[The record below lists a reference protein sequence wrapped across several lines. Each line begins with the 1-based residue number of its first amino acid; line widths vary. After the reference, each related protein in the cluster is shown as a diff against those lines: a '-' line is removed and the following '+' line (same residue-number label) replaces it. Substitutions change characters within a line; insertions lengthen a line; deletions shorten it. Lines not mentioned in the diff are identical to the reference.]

1 MIKIVQLNL
10 LDYRAEVQKE
20 KLKRFQILMG
30 TAAAIGIGLAVMAW
44 MGLGSMVNDQRDRN
58 TLLKSEISKLDEEIK
73 EVKSLKDKHKNF
85 LERKQKIEELQNKR
99 YEAAKLIDDL
109 NVLIPDGVYL
119 TSIEG
124 DAKNNYKLSGK
135 AVSDSKVALFMKNL
149 PSTGVFEIPQLTS
162 INKQPDAQEFVLN
175 ANLIDHAAVKEEQ
188 ATGSN
193 GSVLEGK

>member
-10 LDYRAEVQKE
+10 LDYRAEIQQE
-20 KLKRFQILMG
+20 KLKRFKILMG
-30 TAAAIGIGLAVMAW
+30 AAAAVGVGLAVVAW
-44 MGLGSMVNDQRDRN
+44 MGLAGMISDQQGRN
-58 TLLKSEISKLDEEIK
+58 TLLKGEISKLDNEIK
-73 EVKSLKDKHKNF
+73 EVKNLKDKHKNF

-99 YEAAKLIDDL
+99 YEAAKMIDDL

-124 DAKNNYKLSGK
+124 DVKNNYKLSGK

-149 PSTGVFEIPQLTS
+149 PSTGVFETPQLTS

-188 ATGSN
+188 AAGT

>member
-10 LDYRAEVQKE
+10 LDYRAEIQQE
-20 KLKRFQILMG
+20 KLKRFKILMG
-30 TAAAIGIGLAVMAW
+30 AAAAVGVGLAVVAW
-44 MGLGSMVNDQRDRN
+44 MGLAGMISDQQGRN
-58 TLLKSEISKLDEEIK
+58 TLLKGEISKLDNEIK
-73 EVKSLKDKHKNF
+73 EVKNLKDKHKNF

-99 YEAAKLIDDL
+99 YEAAKMIDDL

-119 TSIEG
+119 ASIEG
-124 DAKNNYKLSGK
+124 DVKNNYKLSGK

-149 PSTGVFEIPQLTS
+149 PSTGVFETPQLTS

-188 ATGSN
+188 AAAGT

>member
-10 LDYRAEVQKE
+10 LDYRAEIQQE
-20 KLKRFQILMG
+20 KLKRFKILMG
-30 TAAAIGIGLAVMAW
+30 AAAAVGVGLAVVAW
-44 MGLGSMVNDQRDRN
+44 MGLAGMISDQQGRN
-58 TLLKSEISKLDEEIK
+58 TLLKGEISKLDNEII
-73 EVKSLKDKHKNF
+73 EVKTLKDKHKNF

-99 YEAAKLIDDL
+99 YEAAKMIDDL

-119 TSIEG
+119 SSLEG
-124 DAKNNYKLSGK
+124 DVNNNYKLSGK

-149 PSTGVFEIPQLTS
+149 PSTGVFETPQLTS

-188 ATGSN
+188 AATGT

>member
-1 MIKIVQLNL
+1 ML
-10 LDYRAEVQKE
+10 
-20 KLKRFQILMG
+20 
-30 TAAAIGIGLAVMAW
+30 
-44 MGLGSMVNDQRDRN
+44 
-58 TLLKSEISKLDEEIK
+58 ISKGF
-73 EVKSLKDKHKNF
+73 LKDKHKNF